1 MTLDILII
9 DDKDTKIDALRHV
22 ITPLFTDDDV
32 VIDEAHT
39 IAEGRDT
46 MRERTYDLLILDM
59 VVPELDGEE
68 PSRTAGAEFL
78 NELYDNDSVQKPLQI
93 IGLTEYEAE
102 YNQQQAE
109 FRDRLW
115 YLLLYSQ
122 SKLEWKKMLKSKVLQ
137 LMKMKRNFVESL
149 EDVNRYDVGIVCSD
163 AAAFE
168 QMQKAFRG
176 CRWDDCRLPSLPWLF
191 RTTRISTSAFHDL
204 RVIAACADHQGDSAT
219 TVLATALY
227 TAARIGTLFLLASD
241 GTVPTGVD
249 QNPSALV
256 SMAKSLAS
264 EEGYEIDF
272 GITSEVQKTL
282 SYLTSNI
289 MLVAPENAE
298 FLYMLLREKF

>member
-1 MTLDILII
+1 MTIDILII
-9 DDKDTKIDALRHV
+9 DDKESKIDALRQV

-46 MRERTYDLLILDM
+46 MREHTYDMLILDM
-59 VVPELDGEE
+59 VIPELEGEE

-137 LMKMKRNFVESL
+137 LMRMKRNFVESL

-168 QMQKAFRG
+168 QMQKAFRD
-176 CRWDDCRLPSLPWLF
+176 CQWDDCCLPGLPWLF
-191 RTTRISTSAFHDL
+191 RTTRVSTIAFRDL
-204 RVIAACADHQGDSAT
+204 RVIAACTEGQNVGLA

-227 TAARIGTLFLLASD
+227 TAARINTLFLLTSD
-241 GTVPTGVD
+241 VIANAVEP
-249 QNPSALV
+249 QSSLV
-256 SMAKSLAS
+256 SMAKSLAR
-264 EEGYEIDF
+264 EEGYDIDF
-272 GITSEVQKTL
+272 RTTSELQKTL

-289 MLVAPENAE
+289 MQITPENAE
-298 FLYMLLREKF
+298 FLYMFLREKL